1 MRLYPKGSRNNKV
14 DKSAGGTGLS
24 TRFENVVP
32 VWMSLVLANGTL
44 YHSERMVR
52 HGDHGAGGGNACQI
66 LPRDQRIHIEQ
77 GEQILE
83 ERAAAAMGQG
93 GPAQV
98 YVWHG
103 FSVRRA

>member
-1 MRLYPKGSRNNKV
+1 
-14 DKSAGGTGLS
+14 
-24 TRFENVVP
+24 
-32 VWMSLVLANGTL
+32 MSLVLANGTL

-52 HGDHGAGGGNACQI
+52 HGAGGGNACQI

-83 ERAAAAMGQG
+83 ERAAAGMGRRVPINLKQVVDHRETPQS
-93 GPAQV
+93 GPAQA

-103 FSVRRA
+103 FSVQRAW

>member
-1 MRLYPKGSRNNKV
+1 
-14 DKSAGGTGLS
+14 
-24 TRFENVVP
+24 
-32 VWMSLVLANGTL
+32 MSLVLANGTL

-83 ERAAAAMGQG
+83 ERAAAGMGQRVPINLKQTVDHQETPQG
-93 GPAQV
+93 GTAQV

-103 FSVRRA
+103 FSVQRAW